1 MCIRDSS
8 HGVAEYILRYE
19 PLAAYLTARG
29 FAVVGHDHLG
39 HGASVAEGVP
49 RLYFGPPG
57 SWDLV
62 VEDLYTCRRH
72 CARRFPGVPL
82 FLLGHSMGS
91 FLVRTYLIRH
101 PGTVD
106 GAILM
111 GTGHMRPGFLA
122 VGKAFAAHEIRRLG
136 AERPSSAVARLSF
149 GAYNRTFAPNRT
161 AFDWISANA
170 ANVDAYVADPL
181 CGGNPTMGLFRE
193 MLRGLCG
200 EEGFTL
206 ALDGA
211 DFLLTVRLALT
222 ARQMLSD
229 TAALLDRVVP
239 VNLTVDLSLRYNQH
253 QTLLGRTHAALA
265 AYTHDQLR
273 NEVLANGG

>member
-1 MCIRDSS
+1 MALESYWPEYLRELREFRALA
-8 HGVAEYILRYE
+8 GAEE
-19 PLAAYLTARG
+19 PELTA
-29 FAVVGHDHLG
+29 A
-39 HGASVAEGVP
+39 GAALRRAP
-49 RLYFGPPG
+49 DDF
-57 SWDLV
+57 
-62 VEDLYTCRRH
+62 YTATLTDAG
-72 CARRFPGVPL
+72 CARWER
-82 FLLGHSMGS
+82 LLGLPVVHGGDLAQRRFRIMT
-91 FLVRTYLIRH
+91 R
-101 PGTVD
+101 
-106 GAILM
+106 M
-111 GTGHMRPGFLA
+111 NEQRPFTLA
-122 VGKAFAAHEIRRLG
+122 RLG
-136 AERPSSAVARLSF
+136 
-149 GAYNRTFAPNRT
+149 
-161 AFDWISANA
+161 
-170 ANVDAYVADPL
+170 
-181 CGGNPTMGLFRE
+181 E

-229 TAALLDRVVP
+229 AAALLDRVVP